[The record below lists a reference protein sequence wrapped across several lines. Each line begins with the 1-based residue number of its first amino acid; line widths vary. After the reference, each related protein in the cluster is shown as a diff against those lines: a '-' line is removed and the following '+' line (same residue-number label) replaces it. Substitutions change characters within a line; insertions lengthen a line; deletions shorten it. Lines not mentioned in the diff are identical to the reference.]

1 MSVISGFMDVQIPLL
16 EQRFSLSYF
25 RDHTCI
31 EYFLESRERHEQIS
45 KNLILSWDT
54 IKQGLYVSKFYPE
67 LFREA
72 SSRYL
77 SAACFYLMIHHAVH
91 EFHLRD
97 ECPVWLETDT
107 GVFRDFYAKL
117 TEFNFHVAFARVGE
131 KVCLSGIFHDQPVC
145 SSGIFKVSDPF
156 DL

>member
-1 MSVISGFMDVQIPLL
+1 MSVNPCFMDVQIPLL
-16 EQRFSLSYF
+16 EKRFSLSYY
-25 RDHTCI
+25 RDQTCI

-54 IKQGLYVSKFYPE
+54 TKQGLYVSKFYPE
-67 LFREA
+67 LFRETA
-72 SSRYL
+72 SRYL
-77 SAACFYLMIHHAVH
+77 SAACFYLMVHHAVH

-107 GVFRDFYAKL
+107 GVFRNFYAKL
-117 TEFNFHVAFARVGE
+117 REFDFHVAYARVGE
-131 KVCLSGIFHDQPVC
+131 KVCLSGIYHDQPV
-145 SSGIFKVSDPF
+145 SSCGIPQVSDPF